1 MHAIQTLFCGAALFT
16 LAACGDDNVPPAP
29 PPITPEEIPVTEA
42 PPPPAP
48 SPAATALRVDGFGDV
63 RIGMTLAEA
72 EGVLSTT
79 MQSDPP
85 SEGSTCTYAFAT
97 QLPGMGF
104 MLEEGVIVRIDVLD
118 DSVKTPEGVGVGSS
132 EADVLSIYGARA
144 TVLPDKY
151 DPMGKNVEVAETN
164 PRNPPLLYV
173 FETDGTMVTDYRAGR
188 VPQVQYVEGCS

>member
-79 MQSDPP
+79 MQSDP
-85 SEGSTCTYAFAT
+85 
-97 QLPGMGF
+97 
-104 MLEEGVIVRIDVLD
+104 
-118 DSVKTPEGVGVGSS
+118 
-132 EADVLSIYGARA
+132 
-144 TVLPDKY
+144 
-151 DPMGKNVEVAETN
+151 
-164 PRNPPLLYV
+164 
-173 FETDGTMVTDYRAGR
+173 
-188 VPQVQYVEGCS
+188 